1 MTVSDYKL
9 VVGDLALPA
18 TSLSLYHLGSNFK
31 LFGVIHTLPKRSS
44 TYERRHS
51 GSVNSFISM
60 VAQSMFTMTFA
71 RAPTI
76 SRPSNEVISNQMTL
90 FS

>member
-1 MTVSDYKL
+1 MTVSDYKP

-18 TSLSLYHLGSNFK
+18 TSLSLYHLGPNFK

-60 VAQSMFTMTFA
+60 VAQSWHSA
-71 RAPTI
+71 LRKQA
-76 SRPSNEVISNQMTL
+76 VGL
-90 FS
+90 LDLYVYGLL